1 VAPPPEPPTIRPA
14 EPGEA
19 TAIRD
24 LVQRAYA
31 PRVTVI
37 GQRPAPM
44 DDDYSHHITAGEVFV
59 LAIDGVITALVVLIP
74 RPDHLLLDNIA
85 VEPNRAGQGLG
96 RRMMRF
102 AEAEASRQGRG
113 ELRLFTHARMV
124 RNVDLYMRL
133 GFVETHR
140 ASVDGF
146 DRVFMSKA
154 VAA

>member
-1 VAPPPEPPTIRPA
+1 VAPPPDRAAIRPA

-19 TAIRD
+19 IAIRD

-31 PRVTVI
+31 PWVTVI

-85 VEPNRAGQGLG
+85 VEPSHAGQGLG
-96 RRMMRF
+96 RRLMRF
-102 AEAEASRQGRG
+102 AEAEALRRGRG

-124 RNVDLYMRL
+124 SNVDLYTRL

-140 ASVDGF
+140 ATVDGF

-154 VAA
+154 LAP